1 MRLRT
6 INQAYMHLKEKDSE
20 MAVSKY
26 LFREI
31 VKQGK
36 IHAMKSGNKY
46 LVDIDTLE
54 EELELFL
61 KGGIANE

>member
-6 INQAYMHLKEKDSE
+6 INQAYLHLKEKDSE
-20 MAVSKY
+20 MAISKY

-36 IHAMKSGNKY
+36 IHTMKSGNKY
-46 LVDIDTLE
+46 LVDIDTIE
-54 EELELFL
+54 EELMAFL
-61 KGGIANE
+61 KGGV